1 MLKNNNK
8 KSAQGV
14 GPRSIGLGSRS
25 ALGRKEVGMVGFGKM
40 GGNMA
45 LHLLEKGW
53 KIRGYARKPDMVR
66 KFAHAGVSMMP
77 SLSALIEKLGVP
89 RVFILMITAGKPV
102 DDMLFGNPPTGGGI
116 ANKMQK
122 GDIVIDSGNSFYKDS
137 IRREKELRKYGIKY
151 VDIGFS
157 GGPAGARSGGC
168 LMIGGDRATF
178 KHLEPLFKDLARTG
192 GYQFFEGVGAG
203 HFAKMVHNG
212 IEYGMMQALAEG
224 FAILKKSKYKFDL
237 TRVADIYNNGSVI
250 ESRLVGWL
258 KNALKV
264 YGEDLEAISGSV
276 GHTGEGEWTAKTGKE
291 LKVPPKIIE
300 ESFKFRVQSAKKPSF
315 TGKVVSA
322 LRGQFGGHSV
332 GK

>member
-1 MLKNNNK
+1 MK
-8 KSAQGV
+8 
-14 GPRSIGLGSRS
+14 
-25 ALGRKEVGMVGFGKM
+25 KEVGMVGFGKM

-45 LHLLEKGW
+45 LHLLEHGW
-53 KIRGYARKPDMVR
+53 RVSGYARKPDVVR
-66 KFAHAGVSMMP
+66 KFSHAGVGMAGSIEG
-77 SLSALIEKLGVP
+77 LISNLPAP
-89 RVFILMITAGKPV
+89 RVLILMITAGKSF
-102 DDMLFGNPPTGGGI
+102 DDILFGKDGI
-116 ANKMQK
+116 AKRMAK

-137 IRREKELRKYGIKY
+137 IRREKELRNYGIKY
-151 VDIGFS
+151 ADIGFS

-178 KHLEPLFKDLARTG
+178 KHLEPLFRDLAKAG
-192 GYQFFEGVGAG
+192 GYQFFDGVGAG

-258 KNALKV
+258 KNAFKI
-264 YGEDLEAISGSV
+264 YGENLEDISGSV
-276 GHTGEGEWTAKTGKE
+276 GHTGEGEWTAKTGRE

-300 ESFKFRVQSAKKPSF
+300 ESFKFRVRSAKNPSF
-315 TGKVVSA
+315 TGKIVSA

>member
-1 MLKNNNK
+1 MSKTEHHDALKK
-8 KSAQGV
+8 E
-14 GPRSIGLGSRS
+14 IGL
-25 ALGRKEVGMVGFGKM
+25 VGFGKM

-45 LHLLEKGW
+45 LHLLERSWSVHGF
-53 KIRGYARKPDMVR
+53 ARKPDVRR
-66 KFAHAGVSMMP
+66 KFAHAGAHMHD
-77 SLSALIEKLGVP
+77 SLESLVQCLPTP
-89 RVFILMITAGKPV
+89 RVAIVMVTAGKST
-102 DDMLFGNPPTGGGI
+102 DEILFGKSGI
-116 ANKMQK
+116 ARKLSK

-137 IRREKELRKYGIKY
+137 IQRAKLFQKYGVAYID
-151 VDIGFS
+151 VGFS

-178 KHLEPLFKDLARTG
+178 KKLEPLFKDLAKPG

-212 IEYGMMQALAEG
+212 IEYGMMQAIAEG

-237 TRVADIYNNGSVI
+237 TRVADIYNTGSVI
-250 ESRLVGWL
+250 ESRLVEWL
-258 KNALKV
+258 KNAFKMH
-264 YGEDLEAISGSV
+264 GEDLADISGAV

-291 LKVPPKIIE
+291 LGVAPKIIE
-300 ESFKFRVQSAKKPSF
+300 ESFKFRVQSAKNPSF

>member
-1 MLKNNNK
+1 M
-8 KSAQGV
+8 
-14 GPRSIGLGSRS
+14 
-25 ALGRKEVGMVGFGKM
+25 GFGKM

-45 LHLLEKGW
+45 LHLLEHGW
-53 KIRGYARKPDMVR
+53 KVSGYARKPDVAR
-66 KFAHAGVSMMP
+66 KFAHAGVHMAP
-77 SLSALIEKLGVP
+77 SLPALIERLPAP
-89 RVFILMITAGKPV
+89 RIFILMITAGKSV
-102 DDMLFGNPPTGGGI
+102 DEALFGKNGVLP
-116 ANKMQK
+116 KLQK

-137 IRREKELRKYGIKY
+137 VRRGRKLARRGIKY
-151 VDIGFS
+151 VDVGFS
-157 GGPAGARSGGC
+157 GGPLGARRGGC

-178 KHLEPLFKDLARTG
+178 KHLEPLFKDLAKTG
-192 GYQFFEGVGAG
+192 GYQFFDGVGAG

-237 TRVADIYNNGSVI
+237 TRVANIYNNGSVI

-258 KNALKV
+258 KNAFKV
-264 YGEDLEAISGSV
+264 HGENLEDISGSV
-276 GHTGEGEWTAKTGKE
+276 GHTGEGEWTAKTGRE
-291 LKVPPKIIE
+291 LKVLPKIIE

-315 TGKVVSA
+315 TGKIVSA